1 MIINKKSNRS
11 PVEAYNTLSSYKDNF
26 IKGSDLIYIN

>member
-11 PVEAYNTLSSYKDNF
+11 PVEVYSTLSLYKDNF
-26 IKGSDLIYIN
+26 IKGSDSIYTS